1 MMTPVLAET
10 TKLKSILLME
20 RKSAKECSVVF
31 LLEGEKFK
39 L

>member
-1 MMTPVLAET
+1 MVTRVLVET

-20 RKSAKECSVVF
+20 RKSAKEYSVVF